1 MSEWISTPKEERTM
15 DEVIMLIFSNNYC
28 WLKKTSNDK
37 VANDDFLRG
46 KPCKGGYSGFR
57 NFHVYFGIKPTNTM
71 YEQTIIFSQL
81 ETSDVL
87 EVLTVLGVPSPTP
100 SLYQPRSP

>member
-1 MSEWISTPKEERTM
+1 
-15 DEVIMLIFSNNYC
+15 MLIFSNNYC

-57 NFHVYFGIKPTNTM
+57 NFHVYFGIKPNESFRLKRNLFELSLPLVHSKKEISSVAPILT
-71 YEQTIIFSQL
+71 L
-81 ETSDVL
+81 GETGL
-87 EVLTVLGVPSPTP
+87 
-100 SLYQPRSP
+100 PRKW

>member
-1 MSEWISTPKEERTM
+1 M

-57 NFHVYFGIKPTNTM
+57 NFHVYFGIKTDDS
-71 YEQTIIFSQL
+71 FRL
-81 ETSDVL
+81 K
-87 EVLTVLGVPSPTP
+87 
-100 SLYQPRSP
+100 RK